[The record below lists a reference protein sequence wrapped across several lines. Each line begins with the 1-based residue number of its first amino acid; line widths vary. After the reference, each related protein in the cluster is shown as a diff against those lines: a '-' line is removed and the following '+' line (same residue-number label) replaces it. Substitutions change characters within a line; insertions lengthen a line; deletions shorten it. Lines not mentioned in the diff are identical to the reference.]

1 MANVIEKPSG
11 SIETVAQDNAHS
23 PVDDVLRAFEHVAED
38 ESDNRGF
45 FSWPPT
51 AAMVSTILV
60 IVVLGAF
67 ITYVAMSKRD
77 SAQSAANAPVATAPS
92 APAVRV
98 RSTTPA
104 PPMSATEI
112 KEMQARDTYATNMAK
127 SFPARM
133 PEYKKVLIFADNW
146 AGTKPPYPTPL
157 TDIKQR
163 TGDNL
168 MLVFWSPDAGTA
180 KALAEF
186 TKSRA
191 VTEAVSAGFAEF
203 QFVDPA
209 TYCYASVV
217 PVNIVGPVNCGVR

>member
-1 MANVIEKPSG
+1 MANVTDKSSG
-11 SIETVAQDNAHS
+11 STEPVPQDNAHS
-23 PVDDVLRAFEHVAED
+23 PVDDVLRAFEHVTED

-51 AAMVSTILV
+51 AAMVSTVLV
-60 IVVLGAF
+60 VVVLGAF
-67 ITYVAMSKRD
+67 IAYVMMSKRD
-77 SAQSAANAPVATAPS
+77 AQNAASAPVATAPA
-92 APAVRV
+92 APVARV
-98 RSTTPA
+98 RSTAPA
-104 PPMSATEI
+104 PPMNATEL
-112 KEMQARDTYATNMAK
+112 KETQARDTYAANMAK

-146 AGTKPPYPTPL
+146 AGTKPPYATPL

-168 MLVFWSPDAGTA
+168 MLVFWSPDPGTA

-203 QFVDPA
+203 QFVDPT

-217 PVNIVGPVNCGVR
+217 PVNSVGPVNCGVR